1 MIVEKVTVSVIMITY
16 GHEAF
21 ISQAIEGVLL
31 QKCNFKIEL
40 IIANDCS
47 KDNTDLVVKRIIAEQ
62 PNVNWIKYTCHT
74 ENKGMMANFIW
85 ALQQAQG
92 KYVAICEGD
101 DYWTDPCKL
110 QKQFDF
116 LESNPNYLLCAHR
129 IGEQNGSK
137 FYSIENNKIEYT
149 FSDFSISG
157 SCNGIY
163 TCSMIFRNIPNIL
176 DIWMLDWVLR
186 LDGGDHLILLLST
199 MNGHKV
205 KLLNDQ
211 MGVYRI
217 HDGGVWSSSTIEKKV
232 KDAIISSKLY
242 NSNLSLSKIQKNQV
256 IYGLSPRIHQ
266 FYCARIKNKYF
277 RKGIS
282 ILIKI
287 IFISGPGYI
296 STRFVRFFSNRI
308 LSKA

>member
-1 MIVEKVTVSVIMITY
+1 
-16 GHEAF
+16 
-21 ISQAIEGVLL
+21 
-31 QKCNFKIEL
+31 
-40 IIANDCS
+40 
-47 KDNTDLVVKRIIAEQ
+47 
-62 PNVNWIKYTCHT
+62 
-74 ENKGMMANFIW
+74 
-85 ALQQAQG
+85 
-92 KYVAICEGD
+92 
-101 DYWTDPCKL
+101 
-110 QKQFDF
+110 
-116 LESNPNYLLCAHR
+116 
-129 IGEQNGSK
+129 
-137 FYSIENNKIEYT
+137 
-149 FSDFSISG
+149 
-157 SCNGIY
+157 
-163 TCSMIFRNIPNIL
+163 
-176 DIWMLDWVLR
+176 
-186 LDGGDHLILLLST
+186 